1 MSTTFN
7 AGNPNTYLSNLI
19 ANSAD
24 AQSNLY
30 MVRFNLPAIMNNAIN
45 GLQDQLEAVTVRTKN
60 FNWAQP
66 SQEPY
71 EVKFLTAKINRPKAF
86 IKVEHSFDFTMRVDN
101 YYNTYKAILY
111 LQKHTNFNPEEG
123 WALNDI
129 TGLENYLFDA
139 SVFVIDRAVAQNKVE
154 DTDYT
159 RLVKF
164 EKCWVDSI
172 DPISFKNGD
181 SNPVEIK
188 VNCKFLYLDNS
199 LDREASNSSSVSSQ
213 SSQDVVTNL
222 NNFSEA
228 AREEAFSA
236 FKASGKVPTTVSSSL
251 IESFKKNGFGEK

>member
-1 MSTTFN
+1 MSTTFS

-30 MVRFNLPAIMNNAIN
+30 MVRFNLPAIMNNAID
-45 GLQDQLEAVTVRTKN
+45 GLQDQLDAVTVRTKN
-60 FNWAQP
+60 FNWSQP

-71 EVKFLTAKINRPKAF
+71 EVKFLTAKINKPKAF
-86 IKVEHSFDFTMRVDN
+86 VKVEHSFDFTMRVDN

-111 LQKHTNFNPEEG
+111 LQKHVNFNPEEG

-129 TGLENYLFDA
+129 SGLENYLFDT
-139 SVFVIDRAVAQNKVE
+139 SVFVINGAVALNKVGSG
-154 DTDYT
+154 DYT
-159 RLVKF
+159 QLVKF

-188 VNCKFLYLDNS
+188 VNCKFLYLNRGLNS
-199 LDREASNSSSVSSQ
+199 QDANSSSVSSEE
-213 SSQDVVTNL
+213 DFETNL
-222 NNFSEA
+222 ANFL
-228 AREEAFSA
+228 EEAKKPA
-236 FKASGKVPTTVSSSL
+236 LTKFKASGKVPTTVDSSL